1 MTTFRTDHAVARRA
15 DAAAAGQLPEL
26 FPEVRLP
33 RGLAGLIRRHPT
45 MIVGGFL
52 LLAMVLIAL
61 FAPGL
66 ATRDPAAVA
75 PILRK
80 QDPSAQFWFGT
91 DMLGR
96 DVYSRV
102 LFGARV
108 SLIVGF
114 SVALLACGIGLAVGL
129 VAGYVRW
136 ADNVLMRIMDSMM
149 AVPPI
154 LLAIALMALTRASIE
169 NVILAITVTE
179 IPRVSRVV
187 RGAVL
192 AIREQPYVEAAIACG
207 TRTPTIIVR
216 HILPNVVG
224 PLTVQA
230 TFICASAILIEAALS
245 FLGAGTPSS
254 IPSWGNI
261 IAEGR
266 GIWQVKPHLVLFP
279 ALFLCVTVLAMN
291 LVGDG
296 MRDLLDPRM
305 GTKA

>member
-1 MTTFRTDHAVARRA
+1 MTAYPADQAVAHRA
-15 DAAAAGQLPEL
+15 GAVAARQLPEL
-26 FPEVRLP
+26 FPEIRLA
-33 RGLAGLIRRHPT
+33 RGLHGLVRRHPT
-45 MIVGGFL
+45 MLVGGL
-52 LLAMVLIAL
+52 MLLAMVLIAI

-66 ATRDPAAVA
+66 MTQDPASVA
-75 PILRK
+75 PVLRK

-102 LFGARV
+102 LYGARV

-136 ADNVLMRIMDSMM
+136 ADNVLMRVMDGMM

-207 TRTPTIIVR
+207 TRTPTIIMR

-261 IAEGR
+261 MAEGR

-291 LVGDG
+291 LLGDG
-296 MRDLLDPRM
+296 VRDLLDPRM
-305 GTKA
+305 SRKA